1 MLSERLLLSCG
12 TRWVSLSLIQIIP
25 TEYDLRELLKDG
37 VQGKYADR
45 FQKGTNLVL
54 LDSDVVEIF
63 PNDEAVNEALR
74 RGEQAVEDEPAKAG
88 RLFQELI
95 MLDVPAL
102 PIVASSN
109 TYWPTSKANERK
121 VTLNGEP

>member
-1 MLSERLLLSCG
+1 MNKKSKDDKSDDLRS
-12 TRWVSLSLIQIIP
+12 
-25 TEYDLRELLKDG
+25 EYDLRELLKDG

-74 RGEQAVEDEPAKAG
+74 LVIKLTKLTMSEKKSAHKGAY
-88 RLFQELI
+88 
-95 MLDVPAL
+95 
-102 PIVASSN
+102 S
-109 TYWPTSKANERK
+109 PT
-121 VTLNGEP
+121 